1 MINGILN
8 ESVVQAMFEQK
19 ELPIGIEDFKV
30 LIDNNYYYV
39 DKTRFLCELT
49 RNIGKVNLFTRPR
62 RFGKTLNL
70 SMIQR
75 FFEKTDEDNAY
86 LFDGL
91 EVSKAGEK
99 VMAYQ
104 GKYPVV
110 TLSLKGMKMNA
121 FEDAIRQFGWMLSQ
135 EFHRH
140 SEIMNAECVT
150 DSEKTFY
157 HKIADWKAEIADYCV
172 SVQFLTN
179 VLMRIYGQKT
189 ILLIDEYDVP
199 LENAHF
205 CGFYDKMIDF
215 IRSVFNNALKTNS
228 SLEMAVL
235 TGCLR
240 VSKESLFTGLN
251 NLRINSILTK
261 DYSEYFGFTEQE
273 IADLTTYYDLDGNLL
288 VIKEWYDGYRFGDTE
303 IYNPWSVLNYMQDA
317 RASADTFPMPYWSN
331 TSSNEIIRQLITE
344 SDEDTR
350 DVVEGLVNGGSVT
363 APIHEDMVYADID
376 VNQES
381 IWSFLLFTGYLKPIS
396 SHQIGNFISYDLVI
410 PNREICSIYQRTI
423 LQWFND
429 ATRMH
434 SRADLLSALLSQD
447 TEQINQIV
455 STWLNETI
463 SFYDEKE
470 QYYHGFM
477 AGLLSGFKG
486 YKLRSNRES
495 GKGRPD
501 LMLMERMGRKTAI
514 VIEIKAAD
522 PKNKSE
528 TLKSKLQ
535 EAFEQIEENQYEEEL
550 RNEGCQN
557 ILLYGAAF
565 REKDC
570 LIGLRQDPNST

>member
-1 MINGILN
+1 
-8 ESVVQAMFEQK
+8 MFEKK

-30 LIDNNYYYV
+30 LIDNHYYYV
-39 DKTRFLCELT
+39 DKTKFLCELT

-91 EVSKAGEK
+91 EVSKAGEA

-140 SEIMNAECVT
+140 SEILKAECVT

-157 HKIADWKAEIADYCV
+157 HKIADWKAEISDYCV
-172 SVQFLTN
+172 SVQFLTSI
-179 VLMRIYGQKT
+179 LTRIYGRKT

-273 IADLTTYYDLDGNLL
+273 IADLTAYYNLNENL
-288 VIKEWYDGYRFGDTE
+288 SVIKEWYDGYRFGDTE

-350 DVVEGLVNGGSVT
+350 DLVEGLVNGDSVT
-363 APIHEDMVYADID
+363 AAIHEDIVYADIN

-396 SHQIGNFISYDLVI
+396 SELVNDEIHVELVI
-410 PNREICSIYQRTI
+410 PNREVRTI
-423 LQWFND
+423 YKRDIRQWFD
-429 ATRMH
+429 DTTRLH
-434 SRADLLSALLSQD
+434 SRADLLRALLSQD
-447 TEQINQIV
+447 TEQVNQIV
-455 STWLNETI
+455 GTWLNETI
-463 SFYDEKE
+463 SFFDEKE

-477 AGLLSGFKG
+477 AGLISGFKG
-486 YKLRSNRES
+486 YKLVSNRES
-495 GKGRPD
+495 GNGRPD
-501 LMLMERMGRKTAI
+501 LILKERYSKETAI
-514 VIEIKAAD
+514 VIEIKAAN

-528 TLKSKLQ
+528 TLASKLA
-535 EAFEQIEENQYEEEL
+535 EAMKQIEVNRYEEEL
-550 RNEGCQN
+550 RNDGYRN
-557 ILLYGAAF
+557 ILLYGVAF
-565 REKDC
+565 KEKEC
-570 LIGLRQDPNST
+570 LVRLKRTDKPV